1 MNSDNQVTYSND
13 VTNKLFRQKMPVV
26 RGVYVAAQESAFD
39 NQSQTNDAFS
49 EKWGAFEQQQ
59 DDQETWKLAQ
69 FQWYL
74 QLYGFPNEQELT
86 LFVGGKNVILD
97 AGCGLGY
104 KAAWFARMNR
114 HATVVAMDNS
124 ESIFLA
130 YERYRNE
137 PNLIFVKGDIAETP
151 FHDGVFDFI
160 SCDQVLH
167 HTENPPKTLNEFNR
181 LMVKDG
187 VLNTYV
193 YSKKGLP
200 RELLDEHFR
209 SHSKS
214 LTNEQIW
221 ALSEQLT
228 QLGKTLTELKI
239 TIDIPDI
246 PALNIK
252 GGKQDLQRFIYWN
265 FIKCFWNG
273 EHGLD
278 SSVAVNF
285 DWYSPSNA
293 FRYTREEFIGMLKAA
308 GFEAEYLHSEEACH
322 TGRFHK

>member
-1 MNSDNQVTYSND
+1 MNINNQVVYSTAA
-13 VTNKLFRQKMPVV
+13 TNKIFRQQMPMVK
-26 RGVYVAAQESAFD
+26 GVFIAAQASSFD
-39 NQSQTNDAFS
+39 NQSQTNYAFS
-49 EKWGAFEQQQ
+49 EKWGTYKQQL

-74 QLYGFPNEQELT
+74 QLYGFANEQDLS
-86 LFVGGKNVILD
+86 LFVGGKKVILD

-104 KAAWFARMNR
+104 KAAWFAQMNR
-114 HATVVAMDNS
+114 NAVVVAMDYS

-130 YERYRNE
+130 YERYCHE

-151 FHDGVFDFI
+151 FHDGVFDLI

-167 HTENPPKTLNEFNR
+167 HTENPPKTLNEFKR
-181 LMVKDG
+181 LMVKGG

-200 RELLDEHFR
+200 RELLDDHFR
-209 SHSKS
+209 NYSKT

-246 PALNIK
+246 PVLNIK

-265 FIKCFWNG
+265 FIKCFWNQ
-273 EHGLD
+273 EHGCE

-293 FRYTREEFIGMLKAA
+293 FRYTREEFIEMLENA